1 MNSATVHRDARHVA
15 LAQLGEAGQAKIAA
29 GSALI
34 VGVGGL
40 GCAAATY
47 LASAGVGELLLVDFD
62 SVDATNLGRQVLF
75 GPGDIG
81 KPKAAV
87 ASDRLALQNP
97 GIRIRPVTERL
108 DDVALRETVAK
119 AGVVLDCTD
128 NFATRFQVNDA
139 CVAGA
144 RCLVSGSAI
153 RFEGQLAVFGP
164 DYGTSPCYRCLYS
177 EADESLLDCAGNGVF
192 APVPGVIGT
201 MMAVE
206 ALKFLAGLD
215 SPRGVLRLYE
225 GDTGRFHS
233 LKIPRRTGCTACGR
247 SRSG

>member
-1 MNSATVHRDARHVA
+1 MA
-15 LAQLGEAGQAKIAA
+15 LAQVGAQGQERIAA
-29 GSALI
+29 ASALV

-47 LASAGVGELLLVDFD
+47 LASAGVGQLFLADFD
-62 SVDATNLGRQVLF
+62 TVDATNLGRQVLF
-75 GPGDIG
+75 DPGDIG
-81 KPKAAV
+81 EAKAAV
-87 ASDRLALQNP
+87 AADKLAQQNP
-97 GIRIRPVTERL
+97 AIRVRPITERL
-108 DDVALRETVAK
+108 DNAALRAAVAK
-119 AGVVLDCTD
+119 AAVVLDCTD

-139 CVAGA
+139 CVAGG

-164 DYGTSPCYRCLYS
+164 DYEVSPCYRCLYT

-215 SPRGVLRLYE
+215 SPRGTLRLYE
-225 GDTGRFHS
+225 GDSGRFHS
-233 LKIPRRTGCTACGR
+233 VKIPKRADCPACG
-247 SRSG
+247 

>member
-1 MNSATVHRDARHVA
+1 VSGPNVHRDARHMA
-15 LAQLGEAGQAKIAA
+15 LAQVGAQGQERIAA
-29 GSALI
+29 ASALV

-47 LASAGVGELLLVDFD
+47 LASAGVGDLSLVDFD
-62 SVDATNLGRQVLF
+62 TVDATNLGRQVLF

-81 KPKAAV
+81 TAKAAV
-87 ASDRLALQNP
+87 AADKLAQQNP
-97 GIRIRPVTERL
+97 AIRIRAITDRL
-108 DDVALRETVAK
+108 DDSALQSAVANTD
-119 AGVVLDCTD
+119 VVLDCTD
-128 NFATRFQVNDA
+128 NFATRFQVSDA
-139 CVAGA
+139 CVESG

-164 DYGTSPCYRCLYS
+164 DYTTSPCYRCLYS

-206 ALKFLAGLD
+206 ALKFLAGID
-215 SPRGVLRLYE
+215 SPRGMLSLYE
-225 GDTGRFHS
+225 GDSGRFHS
-233 LKIPRRTGCTACGR
+233 VKIPRRPNCPACG
-247 SRSG
+247 

>member
-1 MNSATVHRDARHVA
+1 MA
-15 LAQLGEAGQAKIAA
+15 LAQVGAQGQERIAA
-29 GSALI
+29 ASALV

-47 LASAGVGELLLVDFD
+47 LASAGVGELSLVDFD
-62 SVDATNLGRQVLF
+62 TVDATNLGRQVLF

-81 KPKAAV
+81 EPKAAV
-87 ASDRLALQNP
+87 AADRLAQQNP
-97 GIRIRPVTERL
+97 AIRIRPVTDRL
-108 DDVALRETVAK
+108 DDAALRNAVEM

-139 CVAGA
+139 CVDSA

-164 DYGTSPCYRCLYS
+164 DYEKSPCYRCLYT

-192 APVPGVIGT
+192 APVLGVIGT
-201 MMAVE
+201 LMAVE

-215 SPRGVLRLYE
+215 SPRGSLQLYE
-225 GDTGRFHS
+225 ADSGKFHS
-233 LKIPRRTGCTACGR
+233 VNIPKRPDCRACGQ
-247 SRSG
+247 

>member
-1 MNSATVHRDARHVA
+1 MA
-15 LAQLGEAGQAKIAA
+15 LAQVGAQGQERIAA
-29 GSALI
+29 ASALV

-47 LASAGVGELLLVDFD
+47 LASAGVGALLLVDFNTI
-62 SVDATNLGRQVLF
+62 DATNLGRQVLF
-75 GPGDIG
+75 GPDDIG
-81 KPKAAV
+81 ESKAVV
-87 ASDRLALQNP
+87 AADRLARQNP
-97 GIRIRPVTERL
+97 AIRLHPVTERL
-108 DDVALRETVAK
+108 DDAALQKIVADVN
-119 AGVVLDCTD
+119 VVLDCTD

-139 CVAGA
+139 CVAAG

-164 DYGTSPCYRCLYS
+164 DYAESPCYRCLYS

-206 ALKFLAGLD
+206 ALKHLAGLD
-215 SPRGVLRLYE
+215 SPRGTLRLYE
-225 GDTGRFHS
+225 GDSGRFHS
-233 LKIPRRTGCTACGR
+233 LKIPKRADCLAC
-247 SRSG
+247 S

>member
-1 MNSATVHRDARHVA
+1 MSGPHVHRDARHMA
-15 LAQLGEAGQAKIAA
+15 LAQVGAQGQERIAA
-29 GSALI
+29 ASALVI
-34 VGVGGL
+34 GVGGL

-47 LASAGVGELLLVDFD
+47 LASAGVGELCLVDFD
-62 SVDATNLGRQVLF
+62 KVDATNLGRQVLF

-81 KPKAAV
+81 ESKAAV
-87 ASDRLALQNP
+87 AADRLAQQNP
-97 GIRIRPVTERL
+97 AIRIRPVTERL
-108 DDVALRETVAK
+108 SGSALKDIAAK
-119 AGVVLDCTD
+119 VGVVLDCTD

-139 CVAGA
+139 CVDAR

-164 DYGTSPCYRCLYS
+164 DYSESPCYRCLYT

-215 SPRGVLRLYE
+215 SPRGTLRLYE
-225 GDTGRFHS
+225 GDSGRFHS
-233 LKIPRRTGCTACGR
+233 VKIPKRADCPACG
-247 SRSG
+247 